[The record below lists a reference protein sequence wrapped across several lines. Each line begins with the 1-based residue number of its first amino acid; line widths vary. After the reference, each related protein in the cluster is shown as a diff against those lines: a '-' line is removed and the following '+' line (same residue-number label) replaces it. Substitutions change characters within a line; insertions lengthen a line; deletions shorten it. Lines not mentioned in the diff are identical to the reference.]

1 MMEFLEKVGKLAPL
15 LIAAAYFLFLAAT
28 WTKYIAEMKEMRS
41 SFDAAL
47 DTWTS
52 SKTVEKPAD

>member
-1 MMEFLEKVGKLAPL
+1 MMDVLEKIGKLAPL

-28 WTKYIAEMKEMRS
+28 WTKYVSEMGEMRS

-47 DTWTS
+47 ESWTS
-52 SKTVEKPAD
+52 EKQAPEG